1 MRNKSLSI
9 VAPSKTHHVAYGN
22 AIIGEIEYVAGEY
35 SYHTKAAR
43 EYYSSDTLR
52 DIADKLD
59 ELNKADGDNGFG
71 ELAKGNV
78 HFKDG
83 IS

>member
-9 VAPSKTHHVAYGN
+9 VEPSKTHRVAYGS
-22 AIIGEIEYVAGEY
+22 AIIGEIEFVAGVYEY
-35 SYHTKAAR
+35 RTGAAR

-59 ELNKADGDNGFG
+59 ELNK
-71 ELAKGNV
+71 EQKQ
-78 HFKDG
+78 
-83 IS
+83 